1 MPQAPAVETPLRFG
15 PATQGLLPDQR
26 VGTLFLLRHGQ
37 LVAQERRLLRGQAEA
52 ELSERGQSEQQAL
65 VRWLA
70 AEGGGLDEV
79 YSSDLLRCRGLGE
92 ALAARLGVPLRLD
105 ARLREQHLGRFE
117 GRDWEQL
124 SVEYPEEVRAYWA
137 DYVHGRPPGG
147 ENLADVAQRAG
158 EFLAQHAEGW
168 LGRRVAVVTHAGVL
182 RVLLCRMLSM
192 PLGEALR
199 FAPPTGSLSLLR
211 HSSAGFVIEGLF
223 LRPPTP

>member
-1 MPQAPAVETPLRFG
+1 MENPLRFG
-15 PATQGLLPDQR
+15 PATQALLPDRR
-26 VGTLFLLRHGQ
+26 VGTLFLLRHGE

-52 ELSERGQSEQQAL
+52 PLSERGQGEERAL

-70 AEGGGLDEV
+70 SAGGGLDQV
-79 YSSDLLRCRGLGE
+79 WSSDLGRCQSLGE
-92 ALAARLGVPLRLD
+92 ALSREFGVPLALD
-105 ARLREQHLGRFE
+105 PRLREQHLGRFE

-124 SVEYPEEVRAYWA
+124 SVEYPQEVSAYWA
-137 DYVHGRPPGG
+137 DYVHGRPPDG
-147 ENLADVAQRAG
+147 ENLADVARRAG
-158 EFLAQHAEGW
+158 EFLDEHAEEW
-168 LGRRVAVVTHAGVL
+168 LGRRVALVTHAGVL

-223 LRPPTP
+223 LRPPAP